1 MQRLSRQ
8 VQSITSRPAR
18 LAAVS
23 VVLTLVC
30 LWIGYARFVGFELQ
44 DIDSRVVSQLTGQ
57 TRTMAEFIAGENRA
71 HETPADRQKHVRDF
85 RAGLSASTD
94 TQFNVSNV
102 PTSKADSVSVVHI
115 SNVIVASVI
124 RSGLRVQ
131 GTVPIAPLYE
141 RWEHTKFVE
150 VISLALFSLFF
161 AGLGFVL
168 VRTLHHRGE
177 MEASLRAARNAA
189 EEANRAKSD
198 FLANMS
204 HEIRTPMNG
213 ILGMTN
219 LLLDTRL
226 DDEQREFARV
236 VAESGESLLSLVNDI
251 LDISKL
257 EAGRLDIETID
268 FDLLA
273 TVESAAALMAPKAR
287 QGNIDLAM
295 FVDPVARGVYRGDP
309 TRLRQILL
317 NLLGNAIKFTE
328 KGAVSVQ
335 VNVKL
340 GRAASDARAG
350 ENEYVPLRFEVADT
364 GMGMAESVREKLFQK
379 FSQADSSMSRRFGG
393 TGLGLAI
400 CKQLVEL
407 MGGTI
412 GVESRLGVGSTFWFE
427 IPFERSTAHIA
438 ERETLPDHFKTL
450 RVLAVDDLEINLTIL
465 SRQLKT
471 FGMSV
476 TTATDGFA
484 AIAELERAW
493 HRGKPYDLM
502 FIDQMMPGMT
512 GDDLAKKIRA
522 LDHLTDIKLVV
533 VSSAGRSAVRSDQVR
548 LEAVLEKPL
557 RHQELLDT
565 LVNIYS
571 VKPALT
577 EKPGKAAKVKAS
589 VVKAASKPVA
599 IAKPEPL
606 AAAVTRSAKAGPL
619 RVLLAEDNKINQ
631 KFALALLTKGGHHVE
646 IAENGHQAVD
656 WVRRASFDVVLMD
669 VQMPELDGIQATR
682 QIRDLP
688 APLCDLHII
697 AMTANAMTG
706 AREQYL
712 AAGMNDYI
720 SKPVDAATLMKTL
733 AAIAPSAPFATST
746 GPASPVRAER
756 ADGGETASAGERR
769 STEGAKLAGAC
780 STASAVRKAEG
791 ASEDNAPLLLD
802 QAKLDEL
809 KAILSL
815 AQVKSFIALF
825 LIDLDQHL
833 SGIRTA
839 RESGDTAAV
848 ANHAHLIVSIAG
860 TVGAMKAS
868 AAARKLEEAIRIRQP
883 FDPLIVALM
892 QCCADS
898 CAALQDWSD
907 AAEKLA
913 AVG

>member
-8 VQSITSRPAR
+8 VQSIISRPAR
-18 LAAVS
+18 LAAVT
-23 VVLTLVC
+23 VVFTLVC
-30 LWIGYARFVGFELQ
+30 LWIGYARFVSFEMA
-44 DIDSRVVSQLTGQ
+44 DIDSRVVTQLTAQ
-57 TRTMAEFIAGENRA
+57 TRTMANFIAAENRD
-71 HETPADRQKHVRDF
+71 HETPLERQKHVRDF

-102 PTSKADSVSVVHI
+102 STAKPDGTELI
-115 SNVIVASVI
+115 RTSNVITASVI
-124 RSGLRVQ
+124 RGGLRVQ
-131 GTVPIAPLYE
+131 GTVPTAPLYE
-141 RWEHTKFVE
+141 RWEHTKLVE
-150 VISLALFSLFF
+150 VISLVLFSLFF
-161 AGLGFVL
+161 AGLGFIL

-177 MEASLRAARNAA
+177 MESNLRAARNAA
-189 EEANRAKSD
+189 DQANRAKSE

-213 ILGMTN
+213 ILGMAN
-219 LLLDTRL
+219 LLLDTEL
-226 DDEQREFARV
+226 NDEQREFARV
-236 VAESGESLLSLVNDI
+236 VAESGESLLGLVNDI

-268 FDLLA
+268 FDLMA

-287 QGNIDLAM
+287 QGHIDLAM
-295 FVDPVARGVYRGDP
+295 FVDPLARGVYRGDP

-340 GRAASDARAG
+340 GRAASDTMASSP
-350 ENEYVPLRFEVADT
+350 NERVPLRFEVADT

-427 IPFERSTAHIA
+427 IPFERSEAAMA

-450 RVLAVDDLEINLTIL
+450 RVLAVDDVEVNLTIL
-465 SRQLKT
+465 SRQLKA

-476 TTATDGFA
+476 TTATDGFG

-502 FIDQMMPGMT
+502 FIDMMMPGMA
-512 GDDLAKKIRA
+512 GDDLARKIRA
-522 LDHLTDIKLVV
+522 LDHLTEIKLVV
-533 VSSAGRSAVRSDQVR
+533 VSSVGRGIVRSDEVR
-548 LEAVLEKPL
+548 LDAVLEKPL

-565 LVNIYS
+565 LINIYS
-571 VKPALT
+571 VKPAVT
-577 EKPGKAAKVKAS
+577 NKVAVEKPGKAPKAKTMPAKT
-589 VVKAASKPVA
+589 AAPKPAV
-599 IAKPEPL
+599 
-606 AAAVTRSAKAGPL
+606 AAVAAVAKTIATKGGPL

-631 KFALALLTKGGHHVE
+631 KFALALLSKGGHHVE
-646 IAENGHQAVD
+646 VAENGHQAVD

-669 VQMPELDGIQATR
+669 VQMPELDGIQATQ

-720 SKPVDAATLMKTL
+720 SKPVDAATLMKAL
-733 AAIAPSAPFATST
+733 AALTPSTHSPSALRIASAATGTS
-746 GPASPVRAER
+746 PAS
-756 ADGGETASAGERR
+756 ASHAGED
-769 STEGAKLAGAC
+769 GPVLAAKTQAPPI
-780 STASAVRKAEG
+780 S
-791 ASEDNAPLLLD
+791 DNAPLLLD
-802 QAKLDEL
+802 QVKLGEL
-809 KAILSL
+809 KAALSL
-815 AQVKSFIALF
+815 AQVKSFISLF

-833 SGIRTA
+833 GGIRAA
-839 RESGDTAAV
+839 REENDAAAV
-848 ANHAHLIVSIAG
+848 ARHAHLIVSIAG

-868 AAARKLEEAIRIRQP
+868 AAARTLEEAVRTREP

-892 QCCADS
+892 QVCADS
-898 CAALQDWSD
+898 CAALQGWSD
-907 AAEKLA
+907 DAEKLTTVA
-913 AVG
+913 